1 MYNIDSSNVLN
12 KIEVIIMARL
22 KTLKQEYRQ
31 AVKNGYQGSYEDFLK
46 LQKKYCDALLSILDK
61 VK

>member
-1 MYNIDSSNVLN
+1 
-12 KIEVIIMARL
+12 MARP